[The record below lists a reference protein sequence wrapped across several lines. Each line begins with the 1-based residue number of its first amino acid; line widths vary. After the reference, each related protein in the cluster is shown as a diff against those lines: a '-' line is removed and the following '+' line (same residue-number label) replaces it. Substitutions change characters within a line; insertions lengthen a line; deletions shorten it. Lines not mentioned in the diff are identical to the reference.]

1 MICKQA
7 RRGSQ
12 LPSWKEVPRDM
23 SDTLSGRSL
32 EALLFGREFLDVL
45 DAQDADPRL
54 PESIGQLLPKAL
66 VIEPGH
72 AALAAGFLAQ
82 LV

>member
-1 MICKQA
+1 MTCKQA

-12 LPSWKEVPRDM
+12 LPNWKEVPQDM
-23 SDTLSGRSL
+23 SDTPSGRSL
-32 EALLFGREFLDVL
+32 EALLFRREFLDVL

-54 PESIGQLLPKAL
+54 PESVGQLLPKAL
-66 VIEPGH
+66 VIEPRN

-82 LV
+82 LI